1 MSNLSQDLNIEQFR
15 QELNVELDKIIN
27 NFNLNLELRSQK
39 LISDITNMI
48 DNYDGQ
54 HRND

>member
-1 MSNLSQDLNIEQFR
+1 MSNLPQGLNIEQFR

>member
-1 MSNLSQDLNIEQFR
+1 MNSLPQGLNIEQFR

-27 NFNLNLELRSQK
+27 NFNLNLELRSKK
-39 LISDITNMI
+39 LILDITNMI

-54 HRND
+54 HRNG

>member
-1 MSNLSQDLNIEQFR
+1 MNSLPQDMNIEQFS
-15 QELNVELDKIIN
+15 QELNVELSKIVD

-48 DNYDGQ
+48 DNCKK
-54 HRND
+54 

>member
-1 MSNLSQDLNIEQFR
+1 MNSLPQDMNIEQF
-15 QELNVELDKIIN
+15 QNELNAELDKIIN
-27 NFNLNLELRSQK
+27 NFNLNLELRSKK

>member
-1 MSNLSQDLNIEQFR
+1 MSNLSQDLNIEQFS
-15 QELNVELDKIIN
+15 QELNAELDKIIN

-39 LISDITNMI
+39 LILDITNMI
-48 DNYDGQ
+48 DSYDGQ

>member
-1 MSNLSQDLNIEQFR
+1 MSNLSQDMNIEQFS
-15 QELNVELDKIIN
+15 QELNAELDKIIN
-27 NFNLNLELRSQK
+27 NFNLNLELKSKK
-39 LISDITNMI
+39 LILDITNLI

>member
-1 MSNLSQDLNIEQFR
+1 MSNLPQGLNIEQFR
-15 QELNVELDKIIN
+15 QELNAELDKIIN
-27 NFNLNLELRSQK
+27 NFNLNLELKSKK
-39 LISDITNMI
+39 LILDITNMI

>member
-1 MSNLSQDLNIEQFR
+1 MNSLPQDMNIEQFS

-27 NFNLNLELRSQK
+27 NFNLNLELRSKK
-39 LISDITNMI
+39 LILDITNMI

-54 HRND
+54 HRNG

>member
-1 MSNLSQDLNIEQFR
+1 MNSLPQDMNIEQFS
-15 QELNVELDKIIN
+15 QELNVELSKIVD

-39 LISDITNMI
+39 LILDITNLI

>member
-1 MSNLSQDLNIEQFR
+1 MSNLPQGLNIEQFR
-15 QELNVELDKIIN
+15 QELNAELSKIVD
-27 NFNLNLELRSQK
+27 NFNLNLELKAQK